1 LATGAADGKIISM
14 AEKEVDSLGAEARG
28 HIERNLIELGED
40 KHDLAA
46 VLPRRD
52 PATMREGLNHVT
64 EISDVLRQF
73 NDILANG

>member
-1 LATGAADGKIISM
+1 M

-28 HIERNLIELGED
+28 HIERNQIELGED

-52 PATMREGLNHVT
+52 PAAMREGLNHVT
-64 EISDVLRQF
+64 EISDVLRQL
-73 NDILANG
+73 NDILAHG